1 MRRNGRLTAVLAAL
15 VFALGATSAMAETAT
30 APTRQEYVS
39 RLEGI
44 CKPRS
49 EETQRVTRGLRAD
62 FKHGRTRLTTG
73 KFAQATRIFGGTI
86 RAIAAERRPTADAAR
101 LEKWFLYLNRQ
112 EAYLKQITAQL
123 RLNHPIKAQ
132 RLTAR
137 FIENGNKANNT
148 VLAFGFNYCSFKFI
162 RYGF

>member
-1 MRRNGRLTAVLAAL
+1 MGLNGRLTAVLTAL
-15 VFALGATSAMAETAT
+15 AFALCATSAMAETA
-30 APTRQEYVS
+30 AVPSRHEYVT

-49 EETQRVTRGLRAD
+49 EATQRVMKGVRAE
-62 FKHGRTRLTTG
+62 FKEGRTRLATG
-73 KFAQATRIFGGTI
+73 KFARATQIFGGTVK
-86 RAIAAERRPTADAAR
+86 AIAREPRPTADTAR
-101 LEKWFLYLNRQ
+101 LERWFVYLNRQ
-112 EAYLKQITAQL
+112 EEYLKQITAQL
-123 RLNHPIKAQ
+123 RINHPIKAQ